1 MNGGAAEHA
10 LPTLLLVDDER
21 AFADALAFRLQTRG
35 TGCLAAYSGE
45 EALRLLERREFEVVL
60 LDLNMPGLHGLEA
73 LRLIKEKR
81 PDVEVVLLTG
91 DADFSVAA
99 TGMRRGAGDY
109 LIKPVDLEDVLVS
122 VAKAEKRARERKER
136 MRAAEAG
143 KLIALGT
150 LAAGVGHELNNP
162 LQILLHRAEW
172 LQELIEDAQNGAPDY
187 AEMQKTAEVLQA
199 QAKRAG
205 SITARLLDLAC
216 RSQGG
221 QTDVMELVHSAVK
234 EYAGRAASLGV
245 TITATADG
253 ALPSVACSPAELLA
267 VLSHFMDNALDAV
280 AAKAEA
286 AREAHAA
293 LHCGEKN
300 ANGKGRPCCG
310 EARADAPA
318 VRILARQSGGMLL
331 LSVDDN
337 GGGLSPEVAARM
349 YEPFFSTRQGRAGLG
364 LSLCHTIVT
373 GLGGRLEHG
382 AAAAPLTGAR
392 FTAAFPL
399 TG

>member
-1 MNGGAAEHA
+1 MSQNGAEPNA

-21 AFADALAFRLQTRG
+21 PFADALAFRLQTRG
-35 TGCLAAYSGE
+35 IGCLAAYSGE

-122 VAKAEKRARERKER
+122 VAKAEKRTRERKER

-172 LQELIEDAQNGAPDY
+172 LQELVEDAQNGAPDY
-187 AEMQKTAEVLQA
+187 AEMQKTAQVLQE
-199 QAKRAG
+199 QARRAG

-221 QTDVMELVHSAVK
+221 RTDVMELVDSAVK
-234 EYAGRAASLGV
+234 EYAGRAAALGV
-245 TITATADG
+245 TIGVTAEAS
-253 ALPSVACSPAELLA
+253 LPPVACSPAELLA
-267 VLSHFMDNALDAV
+267 VLSHLVDNALDAV
-280 AAKAEA
+280 AARAEA
-286 AREAHAA
+286 EKAFGAKHSVNSGHPPRNGART
-293 LHCGEKN
+293 GD
-300 ANGKGRPCCG
+300 P
-310 EARADAPA
+310 D

-331 LSVDDN
+331 LGVDDN
-337 GGGLSPEVAARM
+337 GCGLSPEVAGRM
-349 YEPFFSTRQGRAGLG
+349 YEPFFSTRQGRTGLG